1 MASDTIALDRTGPQ
15 AVKITPRKRAKNA
28 SVKAQVKVVVSEA
41 VIAKSINRRSVVLTR
56 NGTKVSVKVV
66 YRPARHTILLRPTE
80 PLKAGTYHLTIRTT
94 ITDVLG
100 NRWDGIKSKRGLQP
114 TRSTFTV

>member
-1 MASDTIALDRTGPQ
+1 M
-15 AVKITPRKRAKNA
+15 
-28 SVKAQVKVVVSEA
+28 VSEA

-66 YRPARHTILLRPTE
+66 YRPARHSILLRPTK
-80 PLKAGTYHLTIRTT
+80 PLKAGTYHLTVRTT

-100 NRWDGIKSKRGLQP
+100 NRWDGIKAKRGPAAHSLDLHRV
-114 TRSTFTV
+114 TGKNESTACST